1 MSDACKPM
9 SAGSSNNKVLR
20 FFLSLLGSG
29 GYLSQ
34 QELGQKLDCS
44 LQTVARMADEIES
57 VVGFDSFK
65 RDRIDGRN
73 CYQLRPLRQM
83 RNIRQP
89 INSEELRYLNLC
101 VEIAGPYLP
110 PEVRESVENT
120 LFQFMLMASDRN
132 NPFLKENCPK
142 IMGFY
147 QKGFI
152 DYRPHYQKLRQISD
166 AAGHLGVLKLAYQAA
181 GRTDP
186 KEHLF
191 APRQILTMSGTIYV
205 FGGILNEDLS
215 LRHEV
220 HLALHRIL
228 SVDETLWKFESK
240 IKVNEDGNFGLPWHE
255 PRTYQ
260 IRFAPGAPSDYVR
273 ERIFSSNQILEDR
286 EDGGVNLTLC
296 TGATPELLSFVRS
309 FGKAAKLYTAHGTPI
324 ENLDDLNVID
334 DFCKEGEPKQDQDER
349 PQASKADGDA
359 QTAAQSDAKP
369 EARPSHLKRASFDER
384 MQDKKHSTCQGRSDK
399 ACTAAGSDLSGSN
412 LSSDPLSHQAGDED
426 IYSQD
431 LKFSPQKQAEDPM
444 GDGSDLLAV
453 KTSTPHKFDSPSE
466 CNGDAM
472 QDRPKSSDP
481 ASPSLKGAKKRRQ
494 PKWVRK
500 LQRPDDFKLS
510 ALIGAKRRRRTR
522 GE

>member
-9 SAGSSNNKVLR
+9 GAGSSNNKVLR

-34 QELGQKLDCS
+34 QEMGQKLDCS

-152 DYRPHYQKLRQISD
+152 DYRPHYQKLRQIAD
-166 AAGHLGVLKLAYQAA
+166 AAGSFQVLKLTYQAA
-181 GRTDP
+181 GRTEP

-228 SVDETLWKFESK
+228 SVDETLWKFEGK
-240 IKVNEDGNFGLPWHE
+240 IKVNEEGNFGLPWHE

-296 TGATPELLSFVRS
+296 TGATPELVSFVRS
-309 FGKAAKLYTAHGTPI
+309 FGKAAKLYTAQGKSI
-324 ENLDDLNVID
+324 ENLDDLKGID
-334 DFCKEGEPKQDQDER
+334 DFYKEGEPKQSLDDYARDDE
-349 PQASKADGDA
+349 AGI
-359 QTAAQSDAKP
+359 AAEAEANQ
-369 EARPSHLKRASFDER
+369 EARPSDLKSASFDAQT
-384 MQDKKHSTCQGRSDK
+384 QDKKHSTCQGRSGT
-399 ACTAAGSDLSGSN
+399 ACTVAGSDHNGSN
-412 LSSDPLSHQAGDED
+412 SSSDLLPRQAGDED

-431 LKFSPQKQAEDPM
+431 LKFSPQTQAQDPM
-444 GDGSDLLAV
+444 GDGSGHLWAE
-453 KTSTPHKFDSPSE
+453 TSNPDHDDSPIE
-466 CNGDAM
+466 LNGDTL

-481 ASPSLKGAKKRRQ
+481 ASPSLKEAKKRRQ
-494 PKWVRK
+494 PKWARK
-500 LQRPDDFKLS
+500 LRRPEDFKLS
-510 ALIGAKRRRRTR
+510 ALIAAKRRRRSQ